1 MTGRGNNRLRMAYI
15 EAAWIAIRKDT
26 ALCSAYL
33 RYCQKMEKNE
43 AIVRIA
49 RSLAHISLALVKNDK
64 DYVPA

>member
-33 RYCQKMEKNE
+33 RYCQKMEKERGN
-43 AIVRIA
+43 RTN
-49 RSLAHISLALVKNDK
+49 SQKPCPYISGIGEE
-64 DYVPA
+64 